1 MMFNIYNLQPR
12 PKETELCVIGQL
24 LFTCVIVSLELFNEN
39 LNSREGG
46 LLFQYYLFRR
56 FVRVTLGLLVEFPYS
71 FFQVF

>member
-12 PKETELCVIGQL
+12 PKETELCIIDQL
-24 LFTCVIVSLELFNEN
+24 LFTCVLVSLELFNEN

-56 FVRVTLGLLVEFPYS
+56 FVRVSLGLLLEFP
-71 FFQVF
+71 